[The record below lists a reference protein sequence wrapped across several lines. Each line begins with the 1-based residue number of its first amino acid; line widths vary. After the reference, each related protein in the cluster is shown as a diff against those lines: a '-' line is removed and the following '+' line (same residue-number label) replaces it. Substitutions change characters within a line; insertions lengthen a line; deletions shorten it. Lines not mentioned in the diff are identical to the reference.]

1 MSTLFF
7 YYSSTWASSTR
18 NYVIFRNLK
27 FFPKTPTKK
36 KVSEKTKE
44 SDGIFGNISFSEMK
58 SSKIINYLRKC
69 VKVAKVLRILKSFV
83 TTLLFFGGNFITNKY
98 KI

>member
-1 MSTLFF
+1 MLF
-7 YYSSTWASSTR
+7 SEP
-18 NYVIFRNLK
+18 LK
-27 FFPKTPTKK
+27 FSQKLQPKKI
-36 KVSEKTKE
+36 SEKTKE
-44 SDGIFGNISFSEMK
+44 LDGIFGYILCSEMK

-69 VKVAKVLRILKSFV
+69 VEVAKVLSIIKSFV

>member
-1 MSTLFF
+1 MLF
-7 YYSSTWASSTR
+7 SEP
-18 NYVIFRNLK
+18 LK
-27 FFPKTPTKK
+27 FSQKLQPKKI
-36 KVSEKTKE
+36 SEKTKE
-44 SDGIFGNISFSEMK
+44 LDGIFGYILCSEMK

-69 VKVAKVLRILKSFV
+69 IEVAKVLSIIKSFV